1 MSKKCLLLFW
11 HGIGDL
17 IVLTPALRELHKHG
31 YRTDVLVKKNV
42 ADSGV
47 FDECPYATLIP
58 MDIGSVAVGGAK
70 GKKAEKEALGMFDA
84 RKGAYDN
91 YWKYGP
97 GRQGGRGALMAQFY
111 EETVRAMSL
120 TPTVKAS
127 PYGPPEVW
135 IPEWCEQEAAQFV
148 ADNYPNGFIFK
159 HTTLISP
166 RGTVAGKHKWG
177 NADAWIKRE
186 LPALPIFDSGAH
198 IFKSVHHENRPNI
211 NILFAIAKK
220 AQHRVLMSSFM
231 VHACDAMGVTMDAV
245 NYVVETS
252 KHWPEDPNMIKVIRR
267 KESGGVPK
275 YSFDGGRTWVKG
287 EI

>member
-1 MSKKCLLLFW
+1 M
-11 HGIGDL
+11 
-17 IVLTPALRELHKHG
+17 T
-31 YRTDVLVKKNV
+31 RT
-42 ADSGV
+42 S
-47 FDECPYATLIP
+47 
-58 MDIGSVAVGGAK
+58 S
-70 GKKAEKEALGMFDA
+70 
-84 RKGAYDN
+84 
-91 YWKYGP
+91 
-97 GRQGGRGALMAQFY
+97 
-111 EETVRAMSL
+111 TVRA
-120 TPTVKAS
+120 VGKAS

-135 IPEWCEQEAAQFV
+135 IPEECELEAARFV
-148 ADNYPNGFIFK
+148 EENYPQGFIFK

-198 IFKSVHHENRPNI
+198 IFDSVHHENRPNI

-231 VHACDAMGVTMDAV
+231 VHACDAMGATMDAV

-267 KESGGVPK
+267 KEAGGVPK
-275 YSFDGGRTWVKG
+275 YSFDGGRTW
-287 EI
+287 ECREE